1 MSLQYDS
8 PRRQVRQCFTHAPS
22 STGLSVPGTAAAD
35 TVLLRWPV
43 VTNLQLSGTARLRM
57 TTGGTAAGPTI
68 TIGKSLAGTGTV
80 AALGTYAFGTSA
92 NGATAVIGLT
102 STDFDPG
109 DEIVISNLAGTA
121 ASTPVIVFAIPYNLS
136 LEVDAA
142 MPNN

>member
-8 PRRQVRQCFTHAPS
+8 PRKQVRQCFTHAPT
-22 STGLSVPGTAAAD
+22 STGVSVPGTAAAD

-43 VTNLQLSGTARLRM
+43 TTNLRLAGTARLRM

-92 NGATAVIGLT
+92 NGAVASIGMTA
-102 STDFDPG
+102 TDFDPG
-109 DEIVISNLAGTA
+109 DEIVISNVAGTA
-121 ASTPVIVFAIPYNLS
+121 ASTPVIVFSIPYDLS
-136 LEVDAA
+136 LEVDAVA
-142 MPNN
+142 PNN